1 MSKIKGRAAV
11 AAAVGAV
18 VIAGG
23 AAAAFAAGPVSAAP
37 ASRAATG
44 TEHFTI
50 GFAEH
55 GKAGDQQTF
64 IAHGRIT
71 GGGRDDAS
79 HQNYDVLHFGNGTLR
94 VNHPNK
100 NAKTT
105 FRLNKK
111 TCYATLTLTG
121 KYTLGSGTGKYRGVT
136 GHGTYKGVGEYIA
149 KRKANGACA
158 PNSVPA
164 AGVFQVHGSGPITTP

>member
-1 MSKIKGRAAV
+1 M
-11 AAAVGAV
+11 

-23 AAAAFAAGPVSAAP
+23 VTAAFAAGPVSAAP
-37 ASRAATG
+37 ASRAAAP

-55 GKAGDQQTF
+55 GSAGQNQTF
-64 IAHGRIT
+64 IAHGPIT

-79 HQNYDVLHFGNGTLR
+79 HDNYDVLHFGNGTLR

-100 NAKTT
+100 TAKTT

-121 KYTLGSGTGKYRGVT
+121 KYTLGNGTGKYKGVS

-149 KRKANGACA
+149 KRKSNGSCA
-158 PNSVPA
+158 ANSVPA
-164 AGVFQVHGSGPITTP
+164 AGVFVVRGSGPLTRP